1 MVAVVEPHER
11 GTHHRYAE
19 WRSCRQCDGNASA
32 DAVASTEQAVRELN
46 TGEQVMAKDK
56 HVTDT
61 GSRLIRLEELKG
73 FKVAEGDRDI
83 RGWSVKTPDGKK
95 VGKVEELIVDPAERR
110 VRYIE
115 IKADH
120 KALGVDDDRHILVPI
135 GSARLDEKGDDVLLE
150 RLPAQGLA
158 GVPPWK
164 RGPITREYETSLRN
178 YYGAAAVDS
187 GTEYY
192 RDDLYSE
199 KGFQRKATADG
210 SADDRSWLPRLGDN
224 EVTVPLVGDQEV
236 IVRRPGSNEEIVIR
250 KTRADTDEARG

>member
-1 MVAVVEPHER
+1 
-11 GTHHRYAE
+11 
-19 WRSCRQCDGNASA
+19 
-32 DAVASTEQAVRELN
+32 
-46 TGEQVMAKDK
+46 MAKDR

-61 GSRLIRLEELKG
+61 ESRLVRLEELKG

-115 IKADH
+115 MKADH
-120 KALGVDDDRHILVPI
+120 KALGIEHDRHVLVPI
-135 GSARLDEKGDDVLLE
+135 GTARLHDEDNDVLLE

-158 GVPPWK
+158 GVPAWK
-164 RGPITREYETSLRN
+164 RGPVTREYETSLRN

-192 RDDLYSE
+192 RDDLYSD
-199 KGFQRKATADG
+199 KGFHRNATADG
-210 SADDRSWLPRLGDN
+210 GTGGDRSWLPRLGDN
-224 EVTVPLVGDQEV
+224 EVTVPLVDDQEV
-236 IVRRPGSNEEIVIR
+236 IVRRPGSTEEIVIR